1 MFTIWTVYRVVSEA
15 ALPPDNT
22 YKSTYKCGCVYERE
36 RERMKEAY
44 RVVSGAALPP
54 DKTYKSTFKCG
65 CVITPITVPLNVVV
79 CMKERKGE
87 RKRMSV

>member
-36 RERMKEAY
+36 RERMRERERVNERDKECLLFGPY
-44 RVVSGAALPP
+44 TELYP
-54 DKTYKSTFKCG
+54 KLLYLQK
-65 CVITPITVPLNVVV
+65 TPITLPLNVVV
-79 CMKERKGE
+79 CMKERE
-87 RKRMSV
+87 